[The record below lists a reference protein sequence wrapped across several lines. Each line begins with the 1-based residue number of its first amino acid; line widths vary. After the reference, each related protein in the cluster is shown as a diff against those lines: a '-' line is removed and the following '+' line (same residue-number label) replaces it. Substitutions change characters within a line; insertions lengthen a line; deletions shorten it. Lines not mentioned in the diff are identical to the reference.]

1 MRLFWGKVLSTL
13 GLTQLSR
20 VQAMQ
25 EGLNLLLDENES
37 LKKKI
42 TGLGHS
48 LDRANDRIRE
58 LEGS

>member
-1 MRLFWGKVLSTL
+1 
-13 GLTQLSR
+13 
-20 VQAMQ
+20 MQ